1 MKQKSNVNMQSTV
14 VTVNYR
20 KNSYLKEHGVSFH
33 WWRESETSMHR
44 HDFYE
49 FFIMTDGATR
59 HELNGD
65 TAILKKGALV
75 MLTPE
80 DAHQFR
86 RIGERSS
93 IHMNFCVSPDK
104 FYGICAAIGADVEA
118 LCAPGARRSV
128 ELTAEELGYF
138 TTKAGL
144 INMLMRRGEKGYV
157 ALISAMIAQMI
168 SVISVA
174 GGDELKGYP
183 EWFKAL
189 LERIHSPENVA
200 CTARDVYAMGSF
212 SPPVMVEYFKRYTG
226 KTVAGYLKEMKCDYA
241 REWLAETE
249 MSTLEIAGLLGYD
262 SLSHFNRIF
271 KEYASIPPAKFRR
284 AIKEGRAKAANADIN
299 ERSVFDRQEEGA
311 GSAANK

>member
-1 MKQKSNVNMQSTV
+1 MEQKSNVNMQSTV

-93 IHMNFCVSPDK
+93 IHMNFCASPVK

-144 INMLMRRGEKGYV
+144 INMLIFDKRDDSADDIRRERSGRRRAQG
-157 ALISAMIAQMI
+157 ISGVVQ
-168 SVISVA
+168 SVA
-174 GGDELKGYP
+174 REDT
-183 EWFKAL
+183 F
-189 LERIHSPENVA
+189 
-200 CTARDVYAMGSF
+200 
-212 SPPVMVEYFKRYTG
+212 
-226 KTVAGYLKEMKCDYA
+226 AG
-241 REWLAETE
+241 
-249 MSTLEIAGLLGYD
+249 
-262 SLSHFNRIF
+262 
-271 KEYASIPPAKFRR
+271 
-284 AIKEGRAKAANADIN
+284 
-299 ERSVFDRQEEGA
+299 ERSLHGARRLCDGQFFAAGDGGVFQALHGENRGGISQRDEVRLCARMACGDGDVHVGDSGTSGIRQSQSFQQDIQGIRVDPSCEIPACDKGRTRKSGERRYQR
-311 GSAANK
+311 KKRIR

>member
-1 MKQKSNVNMQSTV
+1 MEQKSNVNMQSTV

-93 IHMNFCVSPDK
+93 IHMNFCASPVK

-144 INMLMRRGEKGYV
+144 INMLM
-157 ALISAMIAQMI
+157 
-168 SVISVA
+168 SVA

-271 KEYASIPPAKFRR
+271 KEYASIPPAKLRR

>member
-1 MKQKSNVNMQSTV
+1 MAQKSYLNKRSAV

-86 RIGERSS
+86 RIGDRSS

-104 FYGICAAIGADVEA
+104 FYGICAAIGADAAE
-118 LCAPGARRSV
+118 LCAQGTRRSV
-128 ELTAEELGYF
+128 ELTAKELGYF

-144 INMLMRRGEKGYV
+144 INMLMRRGENGY
-157 ALISAMIAQMI
+157 ASLISAMIAQMI
-168 SVISVA
+168 SVVSVA

-189 LERIHSPENVA
+189 LERIHSPENAA

-241 REWLAETE
+241 REWLMETE

-262 SLSHFNRIF
+262 SLSHFNRVF
-271 KEYASIPPAKFRR
+271 KEYASVPPAKFRR
-284 AIKEGRAKAANADIN
+284 AVKEGRAKAANA
-299 ERSVFDRQEEGA
+299 EGEKRLTSLREA
-311 GSAANK
+311 GAEQGANK

>member
-1 MKQKSNVNMQSTV
+1 MEQKSNVNMQSTV

-86 RIGERSS
+86 RIGELSS
-93 IHMNFCVSPDK
+93 IHMNFCASPVK

-144 INMLMRRGEKGYV
+144 INMLMRRGENGY
-157 ALISAMIAQMI
+157 ASLISAMIAQMI

-226 KTVAGYLKEMKCDYA
+226 
-241 REWLAETE
+241 